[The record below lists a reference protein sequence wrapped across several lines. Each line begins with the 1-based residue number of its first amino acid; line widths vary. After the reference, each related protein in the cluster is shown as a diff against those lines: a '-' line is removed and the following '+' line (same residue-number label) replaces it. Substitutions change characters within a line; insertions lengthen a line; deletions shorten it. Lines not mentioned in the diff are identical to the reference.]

1 MPPPELKATV
11 MGVVSENKPVGS
23 VQPNRDGDLLG
34 DDLTSAGPATG
45 ANGAAAAVAQS
56 NKDLLAEIF
65 GSSDLTSSAP
75 AAQQAPR
82 TTAQDIL
89 SLFDSSPAVPAAAS
103 VPSTSAA
110 LPPQPAAAA
119 PPQPAQ
125 PRLVSY
131 PAYDKNGLR
140 ISLTPQAKQP
150 GVVDI
155 QVRFQVTGAPA
166 SDINFQA
173 AVPKSQQLQI
183 WPISNP
189 AVQPGTTETL
199 NMRVTAPAGAN
210 VRLRIRL
217 SFAVGG
223 QPFQDQVDFAGFPPG
238 ITNGGS

>member
-1 MPPPELKATV
+1 M
-11 MGVVSENKPVGS
+11 
-23 VQPNRDGDLLG
+23 
-34 DDLTSAGPATG
+34 TSSGPAAGVNG
-45 ANGAAAAVAQS
+45 AAAAAVAQS

-75 AAQQAPR
+75 ADAQQAPR

-89 SLFDSSPAVPAAAS
+89 SLFDSTPAAPAAAP
-103 VPSTSAA
+103 VPSISAA
-110 LPPQPAAAA
+110 VPPRSAAAS

-140 ISLTPQAKQP
+140 ISLTPQARQP

-173 AVPKSQQLQI
+173 AVPKVC
-183 WPISNP
+183 ISMMTKQ
-189 AVQPGTTETL
+189 A
-199 NMRVTAPAGAN
+199 
-210 VRLRIRL
+210 
-217 SFAVGG
+217 
-223 QPFQDQVDFAGFPPG
+223 
-238 ITNGGS
+238 